1 MKSYLEE
8 MEYALNPMKKI
19 YDEMNP
25 IKNVMDSMKL
35 GSVYDNF
42 YSGSYVSAIDKIQK
56 EMEYTLNPM
65 KKIYDE
71 MDSMKNVMDSLETF
85 GVYNNLYSTSTFL
98 SSFEEFQKKIAYDLN
113 PLKKLQDE
121 MEYISNPLKTIQ
133 DKMNINFDSI
143 NQLNFLEKSINP
155 MRNAIEVLN
164 LANTSGISKI
174 DQLNEILKSLNIN
187 SITVEETIQSELEEQ
202 IDSLTKEDKKIL
214 DEVIDSLKQMFPD
227 ISYLSESLSKG
238 KYIAIIMY
246 ILFVAIPTIYS
257 IYEQYF
263 KQNAINSYYKINRN
277 NVNVRTEPSTDSNS
291 IVIMKLNKNIFVEK
305 IDSYENW
312 LKIEFEND
320 NGEEK
325 QGWVRQDM
333 LTKIENE

>member
-1 MKSYLEE
+1 MRDYLKE
-8 MEYALNPMKKI
+8 MEELINPMKKI

-25 IKNVMDSMKL
+25 MKSLMDSIKPINT
-35 GSVYDNF
+35 YDI
-42 YSGSYVSAIDKIQK
+42 SRMD
-56 EMEYTLNPM
+56 EMEYIVYPM

-71 MDSMKNVMDSLETF
+71 MNSMKGVMDSIDS
-85 GVYNNLYSTSTFL
+85 YSNIYPTSAFL
-98 SSFEEFQKKIAYDLN
+98 SPFEELQKKMEYDLN

-121 MEYISNPLKTIQ
+121 MKYMFNPFKRIQ
-133 DKMNINFDSI
+133 DEMNSNFNSI
-143 NQLNFLEKSINP
+143 SQLNFLEKSINP
-155 MRNAIEVLN
+155 MKSAIEALK
-164 LANTSGISKI
+164 LANNSTFRI
-174 DQLNEILKSLNIN
+174 DELNELLKSLNLS
-187 SITVEETIQSELEEQ
+187 SITIEETIQSELEEQ

-214 DEVIDSLKQMFPD
+214 DEVFDSLKQIFPD
-227 ISYLSESLSKG
+227 MNYLSENLSKG
-238 KYIAIIMY
+238 KHIAIIMY

-277 NVNVRTEPSTDSNS
+277 NVNVRTEPSIDSNS

-325 QGWVRQDM
+325 YGWVRQDM